1 MIEVLSQMHLL
12 IAAALMA
19 AASILAAGTALSLY
33 FLYERVAM
41 LARHKPTPEQHS
53 EASSEKPKA
62 AHA

>member
-12 IAAALMA
+12 IAVALMA
-19 AASILAAGTALSLY
+19 AATMLAAGTALSLY
-33 FLYERVAM
+33 FLYERVAK
-41 LARHKPTPEQHS
+41 LARRKHNAERHS